1 MPPAAAAIPS
11 PMRHRPFLLFWCA
24 RVASTGAFQMQAVA
38 IGWQLYDLTQDP
50 LDLGLVGLVQFV
62 PVVALSL
69 LVGHVADRYDRRAVI
84 RACFAVEAVAAVVLA
99 AGSAGQWLERE
110 AILAL
115 VFVVGVCRAFEL
127 PSMQALVPAL
137 VPGPLLSRAVAA
149 WTSANQTAIIAG
161 PALGGVLYVAGPS
174 VVYACCAA
182 LFAVACALAAAIHI
196 ERPAAHRAPPG
207 LASLFA
213 GFTYIRGRPVLLG
226 VVSLDL
232 FAVLLGAVTAL
243 LPIYARD
250 VLATGPWGL
259 GILRSAPAVGALA
272 TAVVLARRPLQ
283 RRAGRIMFAA
293 VLGFGAAT
301 VTFALSTSLAVSVA
315 ALVALGACDAA
326 SVVIRLSLVQLET
339 PDEMRGRVSAV
350 NAMFIGTSN
359 TLGDFRAGLVA
370 AWLGVVPAAAIGG
383 VATLAVALLWMRLFP
398 ELARLE
404 RLEPARG

>member
-1 MPPAAAAIPS
+1 MSPAAAATQS

-24 RVASTGAFQMQAVA
+24 RVASTVAFQMQAVA

-69 LVGHVADRYDRRAVI
+69 LVGHVADRYDRRVVI
-84 RACFAVEAVAAVVLA
+84 RACFAVEAVAAALLT

-110 AILAL
+110 AILSL

-149 WTSANQTAIIAG
+149 STSANQTAIIAG
-161 PALGGVLYVAGPS
+161 PALGGVLYVAGAG

-182 LFAVACALAAAIHI
+182 LFAVASALAAAIRI
-196 ERPAAHRAPPG
+196 DRPPAHRATPG
-207 LASLFA
+207 LASLFV

-232 FAVLLGAVTAL
+232 FAVLLGAATAL

-293 VLGFGAAT
+293 VVGFGAAT
-301 VTFALSTSLAVSVA
+301 VVFALSTSLLLSVA
-315 ALVALGACDAA
+315 ALVTLGACDAV
-326 SVVIRLSLVQLET
+326 SVVIRLSLVQIET

-359 TLGDFRAGLVA
+359 TLGDFRAGLAA
-370 AWLGVVPAAAIGG
+370 AWLGVVPAVAIGG
-383 VATLAVALLWMRLFP
+383 IGTLLVALLWMRLFP
-398 ELARLE
+398 DLARLE
-404 RLEPARG
+404 RLEPGRG

>member
-1 MPPAAAAIPS
+1 MPSAAAAIPS

-137 VPGPLLSRAVAA
+137 VAGPLLSRAVAA